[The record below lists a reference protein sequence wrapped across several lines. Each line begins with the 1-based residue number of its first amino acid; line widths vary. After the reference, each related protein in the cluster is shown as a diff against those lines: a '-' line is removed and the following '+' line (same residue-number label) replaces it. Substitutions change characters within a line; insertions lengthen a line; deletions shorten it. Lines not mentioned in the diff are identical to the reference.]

1 MNKMIFNITQFLIFT
16 ENLHTYPNGH
26 IVEIRKLP
34 RIEELEFKFNADI
47 IAEDMCGIKNIDNNN
62 FIKANYFNKNNQ
74 FTAIYHI
81 YIEDNNK
88 NKILN
93 KILII
98 NGIPI
103 N

>member
-1 MNKMIFNITQFLIFT
+1 MYKMIFNITQVLINT
-16 ENLHTYPNGH
+16 KNLHTYPNGH
-26 IVEIRKLP
+26 IVEIRELP
-34 RIEELEFKFNADI
+34 RIEELEFKFDADI
-47 IAEDMCGIKNIDNNN
+47 IAEDMCGTKNIDNNN
-62 FIKANYFNKNNQ
+62 LIKTNYFNKNNQ

-88 NKILN
+88 NKILD

-98 NGIPI
+98 NGILI